1 MEQAT
6 IVNGTTPEKLTSMI
20 LAEVRKE
27 LKELKEH
34 YQPKEPD
41 DLLTRNET
49 AELLKISLVCL
60 WDWTR
65 KGVLHPLKIGNR
77 TYYSR
82 NEILGRL
89 HQTDKDQ

>member
-1 MEQAT
+1 MDNAT
-6 IVNGTTPEKLTSMI
+6 FVNGTTPEQLTEMI
-20 LAEVRKE
+20 LAGVKKE
-27 LKELKEH
+27 LNQLKEH

-49 AELLKISLVCL
+49 AELLKISLTCL
-60 WDWTR
+60 WDWSR

-82 NEILGRL
+82 KEILDRL
-89 HQTDKDQ
+89 HKPKT